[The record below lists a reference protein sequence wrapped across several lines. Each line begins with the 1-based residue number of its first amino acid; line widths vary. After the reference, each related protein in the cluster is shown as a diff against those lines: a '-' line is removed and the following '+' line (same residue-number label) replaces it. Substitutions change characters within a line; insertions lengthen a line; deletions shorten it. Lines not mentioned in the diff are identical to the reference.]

1 MPDFSLI
8 FFGAIL
14 LSFLVYVIRSIMKSH
29 NKKETIFGI
38 LMWIILAFS
47 IAYISFSDNTV
58 EAFLY
63 LSSISV
69 ILFFTV
75 VILSTLIDFIL
86 IKTCITRA
94 LKKIHSQKKLDIHD
108 IFKLKKSI
116 FYSNKAWYIAY
127 STINGFTLI
136 GINKF
141 KDKPHSNK
149 QFNMKALSGE
159 NYRTDSIAP
168 FQEEEMGKVSFICP
182 LKEFYDS
189 GKENRKIVY
198 DYLLKLKNEKF

>member
-1 MPDFSLI
+1 MHS
-8 FFGAIL
+8 A
-14 LSFLVYVIRSIMKSH
+14 SF
-29 NKKETIFGI
+29 KK
-38 LMWIILAFS
+38 
-47 IAYISFSDNTV
+47 NT
-58 EAFLY
+58 L
-63 LSSISV
+63 
-69 ILFFTV
+69 
-75 VILSTLIDFIL
+75 
-86 IKTCITRA
+86 
-94 LKKIHSQKKLDIHD
+94 QKKLDIHD

-198 DYLLKLKNEKF
+198 DYLLKLKNKKF

>member
-1 MPDFSLI
+1 MPDFSLM
-8 FFGAIL
+8 FFAAII
-14 LSFLVYVIRSIMKSH
+14 LSLLVYVIRSIMKSQ
-29 NKKETIFGI
+29 NKKETIFSI
-38 LMWIILAFS
+38 LIWVMLAFA
-47 IAYISFSDNTV
+47 IAYIAFSDNVV
-58 EAFLY
+58 ETFLY
-63 LSSISV
+63 LSSILV

-75 VILSTLIDFIL
+75 TVLSALIDLIL
-86 IKTCITRA
+86 VKACIARA
-94 LKKIHSQKKLDIHD
+94 LKKIHSQNKLDIYD
-108 IFKLKKSI
+108 IFKLKQSML
-116 FYSNKAWYIAY
+116 YSNKAWYIAH

-136 GINKF
+136 GLNKF

-159 NYRTDSIAP
+159 SYRADSITP
-168 FQEEEMGKVSFICP
+168 FQEEEMGKVSVICP